1 MKMLW
6 KGLCGVGALVL
17 PLSVWADDVAAPVQD
32 AGNTPTQAQSVPVQN
47 APAASGN
54 MVLFNQIQS
63 QQTTIDQLLG
73 RIEELQ
79 HQLDD
84 QQQRSM
90 QRYDALEQRLTA
102 LETPNAAHGST
113 ASDAAPAANGTD
125 AAASKDV
132 NATTS
137 GTDTGGAQDAY
148 QKAFD
153 LVQAHQNDQA
163 IAAFEAFSTQY
174 ANDPLRANAQYWLG
188 ELYLKANK
196 ADKAEKALLAVVNDY
211 PKSSKRADA
220 LYKLGLV
227 NARQGHVDDA
237 QKRLQQVIKEYPKSS
252 AAGLAETFLKKVAG

>member
-17 PLSVWADDVAAPVQD
+17 PLSVWADDVAAPVQE

-63 QQTTIDQLLG
+63 QQTTIDQLQG

-102 LETPNAAHGST
+102 LETPNN
-113 ASDAAPAANGTD
+113 AAPAANGND
-125 AAASKDV
+125 AVPAKDAG
-132 NATTS
+132 ATAGGDTS
-137 GTDTGGAQDAY
+137 SVQDAY

-196 ADKAEKALLAVVNDY
+196 ADMAEKALLTVVNDY

-227 NARQGHVDDA
+227 NARQGRVDDA
-237 QKRLQQVIKEYPKSS
+237 QKRLQQVIKDYPKSS

>member
-17 PLSVWADDVAAPVQD
+17 PLSVWADDVAVPVQD
-32 AGNTPTQAQSVPVQN
+32 AGSAPAQTQSVSVQN

-54 MVLFNQIQS
+54 MVLFNQLQS
-63 QQTTIDQLLG
+63 QQTTIDQLQG

-84 QQQRSM
+84 QQQRGL
-90 QRYDALEQRLTA
+90 QRYDALEQRLSA
-102 LETPNAAHGST
+102 LESQKSDQPLVSSDTAASAG
-113 ASDAAPAANGTD
+113 NTD
-125 AAASKDV
+125 ASSSANDAVEAGS
-132 NATTS
+132 
-137 GTDTGGAQDAY
+137 AQEAY

-153 LVQAHQNDQA
+153 LVQAHQSDQA
-163 IAAFEAFSTQY
+163 IAAFEAFSTHY

-196 ADKAEKALLAVVNDY
+196 ADKAEKSLLTVVNDY

-227 NARQGHVDDA
+227 NARQGRVDDA
-237 QKRLQQVIKEYPKSS
+237 QKRLQQVIKEYPKSP

>member
-1 MKMLW
+1 MKILW

-17 PLSVWADDVAAPVQD
+17 PLSVWADDVAAPAQD
-32 AGNTPTQAQSVPVQN
+32 AGSVPAQTQTVSVQS

-54 MVLFNQIQS
+54 MVLFNQLQS
-63 QQTTIDQLLG
+63 QQTTIDQLQG

-84 QQQRSM
+84 QQQRAL

-102 LETPNAAHGST
+102 LENTGGT
-113 ASDAAPAANGTD
+113 AGGDT
-125 AAASKDV
+125 AASAGNGDTSD
-132 NATTS
+132 NAKS
-137 GTDTGGAQDAY
+137 AVAISSAQEAY

-163 IAAFEAFSTQY
+163 IAAFETFSTQY
-174 ANDPLRANAQYWLG
+174 ASDPLRANAQYWLG
-188 ELYLKANK
+188 ELYLKGGK
-196 ADKAEKALLAVVNDY
+196 VEKAEKALLTVINDY

-227 NARQGHVDDA
+227 NARQGRIDDA
-237 QKRLQQVIKEYPKSS
+237 QKRLQQVIKEYPKSP
-252 AAGLAETFLKKVAG
+252 AAGLADTFLKKVAG

>member
-17 PLSVWADDVAAPVQD
+17 PLSVWADGVAAPAQD
-32 AGNTPTQAQSVPVQN
+32 AGNTPAQAQSVPVQN

-79 HQLDD
+79 HQLDG

-102 LETPNAAHGST
+102 LETPSADHGST
-113 ASDAAPAANGTD
+113 ASDAAPAANAPAKDATATSSTD
-125 AAASKDV
+125 AGS
-132 NATTS
+132 
-137 GTDTGGAQDAY
+137 AQDAY

-153 LVQAHQNDQA
+153 LVQAHQSDQA

-196 ADKAEKALLAVVNDY
+196 ADKAEKSLLTVVNDY

-220 LYKLGLV
+220 LYTLGLV